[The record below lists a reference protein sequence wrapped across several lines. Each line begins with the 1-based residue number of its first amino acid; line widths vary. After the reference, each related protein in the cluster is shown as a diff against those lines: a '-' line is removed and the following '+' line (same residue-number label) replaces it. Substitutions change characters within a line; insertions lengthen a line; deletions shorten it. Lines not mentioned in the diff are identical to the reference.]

1 MNVSITLWLSEEEG
15 AALAAQAR
23 RYAQS
28 NEDRV
33 WAWVR
38 PSLTEAVKEWQ
49 ARQWERRRRT
59 LAADHAL
66 AATVDAA
73 AEAP

>member
-1 MNVSITLWLSEEEG
+1 MAQVTLWLSEEEG
-15 AALAAQAR
+15 AALAAQAK

-28 NEDRV
+28 DEARV

-38 PSLTEAVKEWQ
+38 PALTEAVKEWHTQ
-49 ARQWERRRRT
+49 QWEQRRRT
-59 LAADHAL
+59 LAADRVL